1 MVPVVKKKKIRLQT
15 QKTQEMCI
23 QSLGP
28 EDPLGVGSGNPSN
41 ILA

>member
-1 MVPVVKKKKIRLQT
+1 MVPVVKKKIHLQT

-23 QSLGP
+23 QSLDP
-28 EDPLGVGSGNPSN
+28 EDPLGVGSDNPSN